1 MPEDE
6 EMLLIKADD
15 KLILTALKNLME
27 NACKFSPTNSA
38 QVSFKNTGNSIQIFV
53 KNEGKGIPANDL
65 PFIFQPFFRGENTAS
80 SKGYGIGLSL
90 VERIVQLHNGQIS
103 VVSVPD
109 AYTEFTVSFAVAG
122 RYH

>member
-27 NACKFSPTNSA
+27 NACKFSPSKSA
-38 QVSFKNTGNSIQIFV
+38 QVSFKNSGNSIQILV
-53 KNEGKGIPANDL
+53 RNEGKGIPANDL
-65 PFIFQPFFRGENTAS
+65 PYIFQPFFRGENTAS

-109 AYTEFTVSFAVAG
+109 SYTEFTVTFQVSNQ
-122 RYH
+122 

>member
-6 EMLLIKADD
+6 EMLLVKGDD

-27 NACKFSPTNSA
+27 NACKFSPSKSA
-38 QVSFKNTGNSIQIFV
+38 QVSFKNSGNSIQIFV

-65 PFIFQPFFRGENTAS
+65 PYIFQPFFRGENTAS

-90 VERIVQLHNGQIS
+90 VERIIQLHNGQIS

-109 AYTEFTVSFAVAG
+109 SFTEFTVSFAVAS
-122 RYH
+122 R